1 MCCFH
6 YLLRKLKVE
15 DTKMSHEWICIN
27 QQWKQQS
34 IEIRKRKKKDMNNV
48 LSAPKVKDQKGNNL
62 RNMDKNCQFLQL
74 KQQFMHQ

>member
-34 IEIRKRKKKDMNNV
+34 IEIRKRKKKT
-48 LSAPKVKDQKGNNL
+48 
-62 RNMDKNCQFLQL
+62 
-74 KQQFMHQ
+74 